1 VTALRSAA
9 PQVFELPFTRGSFSG
24 IFLTLELAVIHLHA
38 WDRELELKVAMGE
51 LPPMRL

>member
-9 PQVFELPFTRGSFSG
+9 SQVFELLVTMGSFLG
-24 IFLTLELAVIHLHA
+24 IFLILELTVIHLHA
-38 WDRELELKVAMGE
+38 WDRALELKVAMGE